1 MLNAAQLALNREE
14 ITTGTNSTRNRSA
27 DQLRGNGEPT
37 ATTKAARTSHGTA
50 LNTELVKEVVQH
62 IHDAG
67 DQQATSC
74 HPNAMTS
81 NMEASKEYAI
91 PARRRS
97 GVGLLHKVH
106 LGHRLGTAD
115 LKETPPRNRIVFR
128 CLSCWLLR
136 KNNRQAKWV
145 SKYNP
150 NESKPL
156 ITHS

>member
-14 ITTGTNSTRNRSA
+14 ITTGTNSTSNRSA

-50 LNTELVKEVVQH
+50 LNTG

-74 HPNAMTS
+74 HPNAVTS
-81 NMEASKEYAI
+81 NMEASKECAI

-106 LGHRLGTAD
+106 LVEILHAHARHGMRRQLGHSRH
-115 LKETPPRNRIVFR
+115 R
-128 CLSCWLLR
+128 
-136 KNNRQAKWV
+136 RQC
-145 SKYNP
+145 
-150 NESKPL
+150 
-156 ITHS
+156 